1 MGKDYVR
8 KELEDKLDELSAI
21 EKNALKELT
30 KLPEGKIYAKRRGEN
45 CCQFFWKKDSE
56 TDWQYLKKSED
67 KFATELIQREYTEK
81 VLKTICEQR
90 KLIEKFVKKYN
101 EKSVEETDDSS
112 KALDELQ
119 KKYDDIE
126 DKYLRAEAEMA
137 NMTQRFKKEQEM
149 LLKYEGQDLARDIL
163 PVIDNLNRA
172 LEIEVDNDA
181 SQQLKKGIE
190 MVARDMEKA
199 LKNNNVTKIDSLGKV
214 FDPTLHQAVK
224 TVPVEEGQE
233 PETIVQVF
241 QDGYM
246 LKDRVLRPA
255 MVVVAQ

>member
-1 MGKDYVR
+1 MIIERGGDVSEEEVKVSEQNDDNE
-8 KELEDKLDELSAI
+8 KEIKED
-21 EKNALKELT
+21 
-30 KLPEGKIYAKRRGEN
+30 
-45 CCQFFWKKDSE
+45 
-56 TDWQYLKKSED
+56 D
-67 KFATELIQREYTEK
+67 KVSSVE
-81 VLKTICEQR
+81 
-90 KLIEKFVKKYN
+90 N
-101 EKSVEETDDSS
+101 EKSVEETVDSS

>member
-1 MGKDYVR
+1 MKILKVYIYKNIGKT
-8 KELEDKLDELSAI
+8 
-21 EKNALKELT
+21 T
-30 KLPEGKIYAKRRGEN
+30 K
-45 CCQFFWKKDSE
+45 
-56 TDWQYLKKSED
+56 
-67 KFATELIQREYTEK
+67 
-81 VLKTICEQR
+81 
-90 KLIEKFVKKYN
+90 
-101 EKSVEETDDSS
+101 
-112 KALDELQ
+112 
-119 KKYDDIE
+119 
-126 DKYLRAEAEMA
+126 
-137 NMTQRFKKEQEM
+137 
-149 LLKYEGQDLARDIL
+149 
-163 PVIDNLNRA
+163 

>member
-1 MGKDYVR
+1 MI
-8 KELEDKLDELSAI
+8 I
-21 EKNALKELT
+21 E
-30 KLPEGKIYAKRRGEN
+30 RGGDVSEEEVKVSEQN
-45 CCQFFWKKDSE
+45 DDSE
-56 TDWQYLKKSED
+56 KEIKED
-67 KFATELIQREYTEK
+67 DK
-81 VLKTICEQR
+81 VSS
-90 KLIEKFVKKYN
+90 VGN
-101 EKSVEETDDSS
+101 EKSVEETDYSS

>member
-1 MGKDYVR
+1 MIIERGGDVSEEKV
-8 KELEDKLDELSAI
+8 KASEQNEDI
-21 EKNALKELT
+21 EKEIKE
-30 KLPEGKIYAKRRGEN
+30 
-45 CCQFFWKKDSE
+45 D
-56 TDWQYLKKSED
+56 D
-67 KFATELIQREYTEK
+67 KASYVE
-81 VLKTICEQR
+81 
-90 KLIEKFVKKYN
+90 N

-181 SQQLKKGIE
+181 SQQPQPVCASASTMSTPGI
-190 MVARDMEKA
+190 RCCCGKCPRNCISLA
-199 LKNNNVTKIDSLGKV
+199 LTHLC
-214 FDPTLHQAVK
+214 PTML
-224 TVPVEEGQE
+224 VPSS
-233 PETIVQVF
+233 P
-241 QDGYM
+241 M
-246 LKDRVLRPA
+246 LSI
-255 MVVVAQ
+255 

>member
-1 MGKDYVR
+1 MI
-8 KELEDKLDELSAI
+8 I
-21 EKNALKELT
+21 E
-30 KLPEGKIYAKRRGEN
+30 RGGDVSEEEVKVSEQN
-45 CCQFFWKKDSE
+45 DDSE
-56 TDWQYLKKSED
+56 KEIKED
-67 KFATELIQREYTEK
+67 DKASSVE
-81 VLKTICEQR
+81 
-90 KLIEKFVKKYN
+90 N
-101 EKSVEETDDSS
+101 EKSVEETGDSS

-172 LEIEVDNDA
+172 LEIEVDNDV